1 MDDDG
6 YLGTIVGRLNYE
18 DKFNYTDASI
28 RNCRVMNP
36 SLSGGENV
44 GGIVGRSYGRNDA
57 VNNCTVVGGT
67 ITGHMFVGGIVGNT
81 EGIIENCHVK
91 DGTSLLAHSV
101 RSEIRIGGI
110 VGTNNSGQIVAC
122 TANVTVS
129 GDTGSDNQLDPRYV
143 GGIAGANNGT
153 IVACA
158 ASGKVEGSYGG
169 AIAGE
174 SYGDIYACYANRM
187 EAAAIVYRIK
197 KNMNN
202 AVDVTK
208 PTFKACYG
216 TGDSSKPF
224 FGIDEEMGTGRIAR
238 WSVTSNWSCLL

>member
-1 MDDDG
+1 M
-6 YLGTIVGRLNYE
+6 
-18 DKFNYTDASI
+18 
-28 RNCRVMNP
+28 
-36 SLSGGENV
+36 
-44 GGIVGRSYGRNDA
+44 
-57 VNNCTVVGGT
+57 
-67 ITGHMFVGGIVGNT
+67 
-81 EGIIENCHVK
+81 
-91 DGTSLLAHSV
+91 
-101 RSEIRIGGI
+101 
-110 VGTNNSGQIVAC
+110 
-122 TANVTVS
+122 TVS

-224 FGIDEEMGTGRIAR
+224 FGIDEEMGTGGLRGGQ
-238 WSVTSNWSCLL
+238 